1 MSGALTSAP
10 GAQTMA
16 KEEEEPPPAMKAKMA
31 AINALI
37 DLATADKDK
46 YPPGKQQAGADA
58 ESRNALRRF

>member
-1 MSGALTSAP
+1 
-10 GAQTMA
+10 MA